1 MAPNSPWAVSRSCGK
16 RRPPPKAS
24 LPGRPRTLFPLCLFD
39 QLMQDYGVNDLPLQ
53 DLSARRSNEPARSE
67 AAIVEDTDVGE
78 EETSC
83 T

>member
-1 MAPNSPWAVSRSCGK
+1 
-16 RRPPPKAS
+16 
-24 LPGRPRTLFPLCLFD
+24 
-39 QLMQDYGVNDLPLQ
+39 MQDYGVNDLPLQ